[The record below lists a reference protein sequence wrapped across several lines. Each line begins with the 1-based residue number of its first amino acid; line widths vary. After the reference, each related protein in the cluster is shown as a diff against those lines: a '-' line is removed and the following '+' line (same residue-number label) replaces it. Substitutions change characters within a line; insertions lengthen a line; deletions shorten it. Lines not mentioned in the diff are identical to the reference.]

1 MKKEYRKAV
10 LEALESTKGKQAQI
24 LTEADIKHLPDAV
37 QKYLRLT
44 GVVGRE
50 KILNFRAEFRLVSL
64 EYNCRDYK

>member
-1 MKKEYRKAV
+1 
-10 LEALESTKGKQAQI
+10 
-24 LTEADIKHLPDAV
+24 V